1 MLEVIWAK
9 KLNQFEADRV
19 LIAQVEKAILVQEK
33 NLLNIQKSTKMTN
46 GLLFKS
52 SIPSFILKNRNKLY

>member
-1 MLEVIWAK
+1 M
-9 KLNQFEADRV
+9 
-19 LIAQVEKAILVQEK
+19 
-33 NLLNIQKSTKMTN
+33 KMTN